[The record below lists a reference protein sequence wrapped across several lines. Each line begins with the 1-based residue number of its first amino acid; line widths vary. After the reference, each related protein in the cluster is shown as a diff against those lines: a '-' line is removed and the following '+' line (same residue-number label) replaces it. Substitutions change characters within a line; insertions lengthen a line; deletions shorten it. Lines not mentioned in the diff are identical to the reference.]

1 MTTVFC
7 HGFPVQTTGRKGHK
21 FHSHQLE
28 MTAPGISWF
37 GHLKVT
43 KVTKTFVEQEERE
56 ETEEKLNIRRTSSFR
71 SNPPFSSVTSGLE
84 IFQEADPETVEG
96 DAGELG
102 GPGLA
107 GRNWQGARQSSG
119 GDDFAG

>member
-7 HGFPVQTTGRKGHK
+7 RGFPVQTTGRKGHK

-28 MTAPGISWF
+28 TTAPAYLGF

-43 KVTKTFVEQEERE
+43 KVTKTFVEQEE
-56 ETEEKLNIRRTSSFR
+56 TEEKLTSAVKAR
-71 SNPPFSSVTSGLE
+71 SDVTLHFPLLPLSLE

-96 DAGELG
+96 DAGEPG

-107 GRNWQGARQSSG
+107 RRNWQCARQSSG
-119 GDDFAG
+119 GDDLAG